1 MEFKVLYWHWLA
13 FGMLLIALELFVP
26 SFTIFWFGLGAMLV
40 GVLLLVGLEPG
51 FSVQLMIWA
60 IASALF
66 TFAWFRWIRPLSHD
80 RTKAGMGR
88 EALLGESGL
97 VLRVPAEGRRGE
109 LRFPA
114 PILGDDTWQFL
125 CDETLQVGDKV
136 VVREL
141 SGNTLIVSKFVGTAA
156 GDHSML

>member
-1 MEFKVLYWHWLA
+1 MEFKILYWHWLA
-13 FGMLLIALELFVP
+13 FGMLLIALELVVP

-40 GVLLLVGLEPG
+40 GLLLLLGLEPG
-51 FSVQLMIWA
+51 FSAQLLIWA
-60 IASALF
+60 LASAAF
-66 TFAWFRWIRPLSHD
+66 TFAWFKWIRPLSQD

-88 EALLGESGL
+88 ESLIGETGL
-97 VLRVPAEGRRGE
+97 VLKVPVEGGRGE

-141 SGNTLIVSKFVGTAA
+141 SGNTLIVARFVGASNN
-156 GDHSML
+156 H